1 MNLQIDWRE
10 DMFESIRS
18 IWNFSS
24 KRQHKLAKILFLSF
38 VEGIFVMLKTV
49 AIIFAVN
56 AMFNRFWVD
65 SYIYEVIM
73 LGIICIAG
81 VFVFGY
87 FTQLGS
93 VSVGFEMA
101 KDKRL
106 YFGSFFKRLYLGFFN
121 ENSLGNINSMLTTSI
136 SHIEQV
142 APIILIYVIGGFLSV
157 LSIILGFIYYEWRV
171 SVIVLAGVVTYLFVV
186 NHQMKVSRRE
196 APKRQSSQMKL
207 TEGVIEFIQ
216 GIGVIKAF
224 DTANKDERVKKGI
237 DDSCLSNIN
246 LSEKSI
252 PSSICAGLTIQIFE
266 ILIIVF
272 AFFMWNIG
280 EISPQKAINLCIM
293 SFVIFQSINQAG
305 SVLSMIGILDS
316 MLREVGSMESAKEI
330 KILSPAANM
339 ESNEI
344 EFKNVSFSYGTG
356 ETIKGI
362 STTIKPNSLTAI
374 VGPSGSGKTT
384 FCKLIPRFYDVCKG
398 EIFIGGAKIT
408 NISAEEL
415 MEKISIVFQ
424 NVYLFEDTIFNNIRF
439 AKLDAS
445 EDEVMEAAKKAR
457 CYDFIMALPDGFDT
471 VVGEAGD
478 TLSGGEKQRIAIA
491 RAILKDSPIVI
502 LDEFTSTLDVENEH
516 HILTAIDNLV
526 KDKTVII
533 IAHRLKT
540 IRKADHIIVLNKG
553 EIVQEGTHNELINQ
567 DGIYN
572 SFISIRE
579 RANSWKY
586 K

>member
-1 MNLQIDWRE
+1 
-10 DMFESIRS
+10 MFESIRS
-18 IWNFSS
+18 IWNFSI
-24 KRQHKLAKILFLSF
+24 KRQHQLTKILLLSF
-38 VEGIFVMLKTV
+38 MEGIFVMLKMV

-56 AMFNRFWVD
+56 AMFNKVWVD
-65 SYIYEVIM
+65 NYIYKVIT
-73 LGIICIAG
+73 LGIICIVG

-93 VSVGFEMA
+93 ASVGFEMA

-121 ENSLGNINSMLTTSI
+121 ENSVGNINSTLTTSI
-136 SHIEQV
+136 SHVEQI
-142 APIILIYVIGGFLSV
+142 APIILIYVTGGLLSAV
-157 LSIILGFIYYEWRV
+157 SIILGFVYYEWRV
-171 SVIVLAGVVTYLFVV
+171 SIIVLAGVAAYLFVV
-186 NHQMKVSRRE
+186 NHQMKLSRRE
-196 APKRQSSQMKL
+196 APKRQLSQMKL
-207 TEGVIEFIQ
+207 TESVIEFIQ
-216 GIGVIKAF
+216 GISVIKAF
-224 DTANKDERVKKGI
+224 NMDDKDGRVKKGI
-237 DDSCLSNIN
+237 DDSCSSNIN

-252 PSSICAGLTIQIFE
+252 PSSICAGLTIQLFE

-272 AFFMWNIG
+272 ALFMWNIG
-280 EISPQKAINLCIM
+280 EISPQKAINLLIM

-316 MLREVGSMESAKEI
+316 TLKEVEGIESAEEI
-330 KILSPAANM
+330 KILSPAGDM
-339 ESNEI
+339 KSNEV
-344 EFKNVSFSYGTG
+344 EFRNVSFSYGNG
-356 ETIKGI
+356 EIIKGI

-374 VGPSGSGKTT
+374 VGHSGSGKTT

-398 EIFIGGAKIT
+398 EILIGGANIT
-408 NISAEEL
+408 NISTEEL
-415 MEKISIVFQ
+415 MKKISIVFQ
-424 NVYLFEDTIFNNIRF
+424 NVYLFEDTILNNIRF

-445 EDEVMEAAKKAR
+445 NDEVIEAAKKAR
-457 CYDFIMALPDGFDT
+457 CYDFITALPDGFDT
-471 VVGEAGD
+471 MVGEGGD

-502 LDEFTSTLDVENEH
+502 LDEFTSALDVENEH
-516 HILTAIDNLV
+516 HILAAIDNLV

-533 IAHRLKT
+533 IAHRLET
-540 IRKADHIIVLNKG
+540 IRKADRIIVLDKG

-579 RANSWKY
+579 RANTWKF

>member
-1 MNLQIDWRE
+1 
-10 DMFESIRS
+10 MFESIRS
-18 IWNFSS
+18 IWNFSI
-24 KRQHKLAKILFLSF
+24 KRQHQLTKILLLSF
-38 VEGIFVMLKTV
+38 MEGIFVMLKMV

-56 AMFNRFWVD
+56 AMFNKVWVD
-65 SYIYEVIM
+65 NYIYKVIT

-93 VSVGFEMA
+93 ASVGFEMA

-121 ENSLGNINSMLTTSI
+121 ENSVGNINSTLTTSI
-136 SHIEQV
+136 SHVEQV
-142 APIILIYVIGGFLSV
+142 APIILIYVTGGLLSAV
-157 LSIILGFIYYEWRV
+157 SIILGFVYYEWRV
-171 SVIVLAGVVTYLFVV
+171 SIIVLAGVAAYLFVV
-186 NHQMKVSRRE
+186 NHQMKLSRRE
-196 APKRQSSQMKL
+196 APKRQLSQMKL
-207 TEGVIEFIQ
+207 TESVIEFVQ
-216 GIGVIKAF
+216 GISVIKAF
-224 DTANKDERVKKGI
+224 NMDDKDGRVKKGI
-237 DDSCLSNIN
+237 DDSCSSNIN

-252 PSSICAGLTIQIFE
+252 PSSICAGLTIQLFE

-272 AFFMWNIG
+272 ALFMWNIG
-280 EISPQKAINLCIM
+280 EISSQKAINLLIM

-316 MLREVGSMESAKEI
+316 TLKEVESIESAGEI
-330 KILSPAANM
+330 KILSPAGDM
-339 ESNEI
+339 KSNEV
-344 EFKNVSFSYGTG
+344 EFRNVSFSYGNG
-356 ETIKGI
+356 EIIKGI

-374 VGPSGSGKTT
+374 VGHSGSGKTT

-398 EIFIGGAKIT
+398 EILIGGANIT
-408 NISAEEL
+408 NISTEEL
-415 MEKISIVFQ
+415 MKKISIVFQ
-424 NVYLFEDTIFNNIRF
+424 NVYLFEDTILNNIRF

-445 EDEVMEAAKKAR
+445 NDEVIEAAKKAR
-457 CYDFIMALPDGFDT
+457 CYDFITALPDGFDT
-471 VVGEAGD
+471 MVGEGGD

-502 LDEFTSTLDVENEH
+502 LDEFTSALDVENEH
-516 HILTAIDNLV
+516 HILAAIDNLV

-533 IAHRLKT
+533 IAHRLET
-540 IRKADHIIVLNKG
+540 IRKADHIIVLDKG

-579 RANSWKY
+579 RANTWKF